1 MIDMNRVGKCIKN
14 ARTNKNMTQLELA
27 DIVGVSYQA
36 VSNWERGNS
45 MPDIAKLSDISKAL
59 DIDITEI
66 LGDGS
71 SAQAIKKVVDNTPE
85 PLTTKELIALAPM
98 MPPAELREKTEK
110 IMDNEAINMEAL
122 VHLAAYLDDEM
133 IDEILSDMEEVEAD
147 QLVALAPFLSDD
159 TMANACEKIN
169 SPSIRE
175 LVALAPF
182 MTEEALN
189 DTVERVNTDDLEGI
203 DALAPFLSNEALD
216 MVVDKAI
223 ESDSVSLL
231 SGIGCFLEKKSIKKI
246 VEYLV
251 ETKNISEISNFAL
264 FI

>member
-45 MPDIAKLSDISKAL
+45 MPDIAKLPDISRAL

-98 MPPAELREKTEK
+98 MPPAELREETEK

-147 QLVALAPFLSDD
+147 QLV
-159 TMANACEKIN
+159 
-169 SPSIRE
+169 
-175 LVALAPF
+175 
-182 MTEEALN
+182 
-189 DTVERVNTDDLEGI
+189 
-203 DALAPFLSNEALD
+203 ALAPFLSNEALD

-264 FI
+264 FS

>member
-1 MIDMNRVGKCIKN
+1 
-14 ARTNKNMTQLELA
+14 MT
-27 DIVGVSYQA
+27 I
-36 VSNWERGNS
+36 
-45 MPDIAKLSDISKAL
+45 
-59 DIDITEI
+59 
-66 LGDGS
+66 
-71 SAQAIKKVVDNTPE
+71 
-85 PLTTKELIALAPM
+85 
-98 MPPAELREKTEK
+98 
-110 IMDNEAINMEAL
+110 
-122 VHLAAYLDDEM
+122 
-133 IDEILSDMEEVEAD
+133 
-147 QLVALAPFLSDD
+147 
-159 TMANACEKIN
+159 
-169 SPSIRE
+169 
-175 LVALAPF
+175 

>member
-1 MIDMNRVGKCIKN
+1 
-14 ARTNKNMTQLELA
+14 
-27 DIVGVSYQA
+27 
-36 VSNWERGNS
+36 
-45 MPDIAKLSDISKAL
+45 MPDIVKLPDISRAL

-98 MPPAELREKTEK
+98 MPPAELREETEK
-110 IMDNEAINMEAL
+110 IMD
-122 VHLAAYLDDEM
+122 
-133 IDEILSDMEEVEAD
+133 
-147 QLVALAPFLSDD
+147 
-159 TMANACEKIN
+159 
-169 SPSIRE
+169 
-175 LVALAPF
+175 
-182 MTEEALN
+182 
-189 DTVERVNTDDLEGI
+189 
-203 DALAPFLSNEALD
+203 NEALD